1 MKEVSFM
8 TIYKY
13 IQSKIEELEGRK
25 YSHSDFAKHQ
35 EEYDFCHE
43 LKKMDKDITLQDFCD
58 AMEFFHYC
66 PATFTPDHTCNMT
79 EYFQGCC
86 HMCWREYLQKRLQP
100 FQNLTFYKV
109 LHNSEETN
117 KKIDKIRSAEYLEWI
132 YSFFSN
138 PNTKVMSSEVLAYSD
153 NKVDEEN
160 SSLLHL
166 FNLYIEDLAEENDE
180 CQNLA
185 DNSEYEAT
193 KYLFKIKDKCFAITV
208 VVGQGSIIYV
218 EEIENTEHG
227 ILVL

>member
-1 MKEVSFM
+1 
-8 TIYKY
+8 
-13 IQSKIEELEGRK
+13 
-25 YSHSDFAKHQ
+25 
-35 EEYDFCHE
+35 
-43 LKKMDKDITLQDFCD
+43 
-58 AMEFFHYC
+58 
-66 PATFTPDHTCNMT
+66 
-79 EYFQGCC
+79 
-86 HMCWREYLQKRLQP
+86 MCWREYLQKRLQP
-100 FQNLTFYKV
+100 FQNLNFYKV

-138 PNTKVMSSEVLAYSD
+138 PDTKVMSSEVLAYSD

-208 VVGQGSIIYV
+208 VVGQGSIVYV

-227 ILVL
+227 ILAL